1 MFRIDCDNSG
11 PVVVVK
17 LSGTLGSENTEEF
30 DTFLDQYIP
39 ESGAALL
46 VELSQLESIDSS
58 GLGAIIKL
66 VTRARLGQGEV
77 ILVGPSA
84 FVQGV
89 LEATHL
95 DAWIDICPTLEDAVE
110 RAGNG

>member
-1 MFRIDCDNSG
+1 MFSIDCDTSG
-11 PVVVVK
+11 PFVVVK
-17 LSGTLGSENTEEF
+17 LSGTLRAENTEEF
-30 DTFLDQYIP
+30 DTFFDQYIP

-46 VELSQLESIDSS
+46 VEMSQLELIDSS

-66 VTRARLGQGEV
+66 VTRARLVQGDV

-95 DAWIDICPTLEDAVE
+95 DAWVDICPTLEAAVK
-110 RAGNG
+110 RAGDG